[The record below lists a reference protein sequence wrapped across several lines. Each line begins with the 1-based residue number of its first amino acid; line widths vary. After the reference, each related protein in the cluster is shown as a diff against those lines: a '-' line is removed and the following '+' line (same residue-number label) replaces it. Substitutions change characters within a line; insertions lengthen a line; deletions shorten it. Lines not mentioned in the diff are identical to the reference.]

1 MKTIFFGKKCAV
13 AVPSFKLCAVL
24 LISSLFFYNSPLSA
38 QEDAETPPSRTP
50 AVQTEQ
56 AGDYMTKREWR
67 RARRASWKPEDYL
80 PQAGSWGFTINANP
94 FLNLAYIFGFD
105 ETNGFVGGQA
115 YLQPLLSVA
124 GKYMITDN
132 LGVRMNVGWL
142 YRFRSQGAYSRD
154 DMAYRADRQSIAQVV
169 DRRNA
174 HNAGASF
181 SAAAEYRIG
190 KRRVQGVVGGGLIY
204 AFNYAD
210 VRYTYGN
217 AISPENPSPSFT
229 NFEYSG
235 PSREGFSSTR
245 YLKQFY
251 NAPTHYFGL
260 MGFLGVEWF
269 ISPWFSLGAEINVAA
284 VYNWTQKLYYEAE
297 GFNSYTKQ
305 QETWRQE
312 VAPRSHGFDF
322 GIGNIGANF
331 NLTFYFNRDK
341 K

>member
-1 MKTIFFGKKCAV
+1 MKTNSSGKNRAV
-13 AVPSFKLCAVL
+13 TAPSFKLCAVL
-24 LISSLFFYNSPLSA
+24 LISSLFFCSFPLSA
-38 QEDAETPPSRTP
+38 QEDAGTPASQTP
-50 AVQTEQ
+50 AVQAEQ
-56 AGDYMTKREWR
+56 PGDHMTKKEWR

-80 PQAGSWGFTINANP
+80 PRVGSWGFTLNANP
-94 FLNLAYIFGFD
+94 FLNLGYVLGFYENED
-105 ETNGFVGGQA
+105 LIGGQA
-115 YLQPLLSVA
+115 YLQPLVSIA
-124 GKYMITDN
+124 GKYMITDEI
-132 LGVRMNVGWL
+132 GVRVNVGWL
-142 YRFRSQGAYSRD
+142 YRFRSEGAYSRD

-204 AFNYAD
+204 AFNYAGLS
-210 VRYTYGN
+210 YTYGN
-217 AISPENPSPSFT
+217 AISKTNPSPSFT
-229 NFEYSG
+229 NFEYNG
-235 PSREGFSSTR
+235 PSREGFSSVR

-251 NAPTHYFGL
+251 NTPTHYFGL

-269 ISPWFSLGAEINVAA
+269 ISPWFSLGAEVNVAA

-297 GFNSYTKQ
+297 GFNDRTKQ
-305 QETWRQE
+305 RETWRQE
-312 VAPRSHGFDF
+312 VAPRSHGVDF